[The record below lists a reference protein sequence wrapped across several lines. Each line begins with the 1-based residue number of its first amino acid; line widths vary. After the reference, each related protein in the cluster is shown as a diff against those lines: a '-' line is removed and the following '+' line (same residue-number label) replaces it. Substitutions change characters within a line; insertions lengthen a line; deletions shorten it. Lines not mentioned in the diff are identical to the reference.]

1 MTEEDQQVGP
11 LTEEDA
17 NKQYFASDY
26 DTDGSGLYENYD
38 YQSDED
44 CDILTRDSYHQATQ
58 TLGYTRRRN
67 RTDNRSPRRLQV
79 FEQTSTNSLYV
90 DIATQV
96 DTMSE
101 QGESS
106 IEGNAQIILP
116 TAEQA
121 LAAANE
127 RIAEMEATIAAM
139 KVAGQELEK
148 VVTTART
155 PKVSTP
161 DTFDGS
167 RDKLSNYL
175 TQIGTYMLF
184 NIKLFPAER
193 EKVLYAASYLRGA
206 AAAWFQPYALEIMA
220 EGTVSAQAA
229 YLFGAFE
236 NYVKAINQTFGTIN
250 EVQDAE
256 RNILQLKQLGAA
268 STYTTKFMQY
278 RAHLAWD
285 DTALVAQY
293 YNGLKDHLK
302 IELAKIERPTE
313 LTKLIDIVVNLDD
326 RIYDAKKHAQGGA
339 MRGPKMP
346 FRTDQRNDKGR
357 NEYRAQT
364 RWPSNN
370 QARFTGARNG
380 TYGGNYGPA
389 PMELGVVMPKKPNQQ
404 RRDVKDVECY
414 NCHEKGHFSRD
425 CSKPRNDR
433 QQGRPDGRTNRP
445 ETQSRAL
452 HIIQKKLE
460 SPLDTSNSE
469 RDETRQNNN
478 FDWQNIDQSS
488 SKEEQPEPQDHQG
501 MKAPLVQGNAIDSSD
516 SDGAHEW
523 ENPRYSK
530 LTKALP
536 TQEEEEWLTAHPLRN
551 GSEHHHYRRDNRGK
565 LWQQFETKS
574 PYKTYH
580 SVRTRRIPTQTK
592 CTEDWC
598 KNNGLRSKLGVSRW
612 TFSNKCE
619 RTCSGFTCRQCHKK
633 PQVASSNSVYAGT
646 CGECRDNEERE
657 KIARRMAD
665 EGIISENTDLQ
676 DRIEH
681 HAFQRGG
688 VAAGRH
694 IQRLWRR
701 KYGEHCTRLPVD
713 WNTHTGDIVYKGTV
727 ARPEKPCD
735 ACYDEAAALATKDR
749 RTHVCHDCAKLWL
762 KATGETHWLMI
773 VPKN

>member
-1 MTEEDQQVGP
+1 MSTPEQLQEKLTAA
-11 LTEEDA
+11 LTEIGSLRA
-17 NKQYFASDY
+17 AAATASLSA
-26 DTDGSGLYENYD
+26 GPS
-38 YQSDED
+38 
-44 CDILTRDSYHQATQ
+44 
-58 TLGYTRRRN
+58 
-67 RTDNRSPRRLQV
+67 
-79 FEQTSTNSLYV
+79 NS
-90 DIATQV
+90 
-96 DTMSE
+96 S
-101 QGESS
+101 
-106 IEGNAQIILP
+106 N
-116 TAEQA
+116 A
-121 LAAANE
+121 LAAANTKIE
-127 RIAEMEATIAAM
+127 ELQAQILKQNA
-139 KVAGQELEK
+139 AGQELEK
-148 VVTTART
+148 VVTRTA
-155 PKVSTP
+155 KVSTP

-167 RDKLSNYL
+167 RDKLQTYL

-184 NIKLFPAER
+184 NKPLLQKEE

-206 AAAWFQPYALEIMA
+206 AAAWFQPYALEYMA
-220 EGTVSAQAA
+220 NGVLSTQTT
-229 YLFGAFE
+229 YLFSSFE
-236 NYVKAINQTFGTIN
+236 NYVATINQTFGTIN

-256 RNILQLKQLGAA
+256 RGIMQLKQLGAA

-285 DTALVAQY
+285 EAALCATY

-302 IELAKIERPTE
+302 IELAKTERPTE
-313 LTKLIDIVVNLDD
+313 LSKLVDIVVNLDD

-339 MRGPKMP
+339 MRGPNTP

-357 NEYRAQT
+357 NDYRAQT

-389 PMELGVVMPKKPNQQ
+389 PMELGAVMPKKPNHQN
-404 RRDVKDVECY
+404 RDVKDVECY

-433 QQGRPDGRTNRP
+433 QQGRPNGRTTRP
-445 ETQSRAL
+445 ETQTRAL
-452 HIIQKKLE
+452 HVIQKKLV
-460 SPLDTSNSE
+460 STPDTSDSDSE
-469 RDETRQNNN
+469 RDKSQQNND
-478 FDWQNIDQSS
+478 FGWQNIDQSS
-488 SKEEQPEPQDHQG
+488 SEEEQPEAQTHQVAE
-501 MKAPLVQGNAIDSSD
+501 APPVQGDAIDSSD

-530 LTKALP
+530 LPRALP
-536 TQEEEEWLTAHPLRN
+536 TQEEEEWLTAHPLRE

-574 PYKTYH
+574 PYKTHH

-598 KNNGLRSKLGVSRW
+598 KNNGLRSKLGISRW

-633 PQVASSNSVYAGT
+633 PQVASSNSLYAGT
-646 CGECRDNEERE
+646 CGDCRDYEERE
-657 KIARRMAD
+657 RVARRMSD
-665 EGIISENTDLQ
+665 EGIISPNTDLQ
-676 DRIEH
+676 DRIEQH
-681 HAFQRGG
+681 VFQRGG
-688 VAAGRH
+688 VAAGLH

-701 KYGEHCTRLPVD
+701 KYGWHCTGLPVTGLPVD

-735 ACYDEAAALATKDR
+735 ACYDETAALATKDR